1 MRTLLASLALLV
13 GSLTAQPAFSE
24 AELYQLS
31 FNNVEQQQV
40 SLGEYK
46 GKVIL
51 LNFWATW
58 CPPCVK
64 EMPTM
69 ERLRNHFSDQ
79 PFEIVAINAGEQSAA
94 VESFLMDMEMKGT
107 PLTFP
112 ILLDEKGRSFREFG
126 LKGLPMTFLFD
137 QQGELIETIGGGAD
151 WDTPEKIKKI
161 ENILGSEKT
170 ADI

>member
-1 MRTLLASLALLV
+1 MRPMIAATLLVLSTLFTPVANAN
-13 GSLTAQPAFSE
+13 

-31 FNNVEQQQV
+31 FNNTEQKPV
-40 SLGEYK
+40 SLSQFK

-69 ERLRNHFSDQ
+69 ERLRQHFTGQ
-79 PFEIVAINAGEQSAA
+79 PFEIVAINAGEPGSK
-94 VESFLMDMEMKGT
+94 VDTFLANMKAKGH

-112 ILLDEKGRSFREFG
+112 VLLDEKGRSFREFG
-126 LKGLPMTFLFD
+126 LRGLPMSFIFGKD
-137 QQGELIETIGGGAD
+137 GELIETVGGGVE
-151 WDTPEKIKKI
+151 WDSAENIGKI
-161 ENILGSEKT
+161 ETLLKN
-170 ADI
+170 